1 MNANRRR
8 KRRLRNIISVTYCM
22 LQLLLV
28 IGGIKVC
35 EGLLGKLQQDVV
47 EAQTQEQMISTE
59 EKQLVEDNDNDE
71 LVVCLDAGHGGKDEG
86 SSFWSRLEK
95 DDNLN
100 LAKAVCSYLEEQ
112 GVKVVMT
119 RTEDVFL
126 SLEERC
132 EIANNA
138 GVNYFVSLHRN
149 KGDGYGAETWVYSA
163 ANDETMMLAEEI
175 MEGLVEVGVQK
186 DRGVKKGT
194 QNSSNSNYYVN
205 NHTNMPA
212 CIVELGF
219 MNSSTDNA
227 LYDENLVDYAKAI
240 GDAIMVTYETYHEAE
255 SSQNKEDSEEVQA
268 ETEGDTQIGEMQDG
282 GQGQTF
288 VANTAIE
295 NVESLSSETL
305 NWGMGKNRDEKNR
318 PTDAVSA
325 QEKYGSYQAYFIKED
340 SQKIYLTFDEG
351 YEYGQTASILD
362 TLKEKNV
369 KAVFFVTE
377 PYAKAQPELVQ
388 RMIDE
393 GHTIGNHSVTHPAEG
408 LPSQTL
414 EQQENEIIDNDAYVR
429 ENFNY
434 QMNLFR
440 FPAGKYSEQSLAI
453 VNNCNYKSVFWSFAY
468 VDYDVNNQPDKAES
482 LEKMVTKLHPGA
494 IYLLHAESET
504 NAAVLGD
511 FIDQAREAGYE
522 IALFE

>member
-1 MNANRRR
+1 MNAEKRR
-8 KRRLRNIISVTYCM
+8 KRRLRNIVSATYCTI
-22 LQLLLV
+22 QLLLV
-28 IGGIKVC
+28 LCGIKLF
-35 EGLLGKLQQDVV
+35 EGFLTKLQQVAV
-47 EAQTQEQMISTE
+47 EVQTEAEMISTE
-59 EKQLVEDNDNDE
+59 EKQLVEEKNNDE

-100 LAKAVCSYLEEQ
+100 LAKAICAYLEEQ
-112 GVKVVMT
+112 EVTVVMT

-132 EIANNA
+132 EVANNA
-138 GVNYFVSLHRN
+138 GADYFVSLHRN
-149 KGDGYGAETWVYSA
+149 KGDGYGVETWVYSA
-163 ANDETMMLAEEI
+163 ANEETMTLAEGI
-175 MEGLVEVGVQK
+175 MQGLVEVGVQK

-194 QNSSNSNYYVN
+194 QKSGNSNYYVN

-219 MNSSTDNA
+219 MNSSTDNS
-227 LYDENLVDYAKAI
+227 LYDEHLTDYAKAI
-240 GDAIMVTYETYHEAE
+240 GDAILTSYEQYHNEETA
-255 SSQNKEDSEEVQA
+255 QEDMPQE
-268 ETEGDTQIGEMQDG
+268 ETEQDDIVPDD
-282 GQGQTF
+282 GQDQGSM
-288 VANTAIE
+288 VVNAPID
-295 NVESLSSETL
+295 NVESLSGECL
-305 NWGMGKNRDEKNR
+305 NWGMGKSRDEKNR
-318 PTDAVSA
+318 PSDAVNA
-325 QEKYGSYQAYFIKED
+325 QEKYGNYQAYFIKED

-369 KAVFFVTE
+369 KAVFFITE

-393 GHTIGNHSVTHPAEG
+393 GHTIGNHSVNHPADG
-408 LPSQTL
+408 LPSESL
-414 EQQENEIIDNDAYVR
+414 EEQKNEIMENDAYVR

-434 QMNLFR
+434 QMSLFR

-468 VDYDVNNQPDKAES
+468 LDYDVNNQPDRAES
-482 LEKMVTKLHPGA
+482 LQKMVDKLHPGA

-511 FIDQAREAGYE
+511 FIEKAQSAGYE
-522 IALFE
+522 IALLE

>member
-1 MNANRRR
+1 MNAEKRR
-8 KRRLRNIISVTYCM
+8 KRRLRNIVSVTYCTI
-22 LQLLLV
+22 QLLLV
-28 IGGIKVC
+28 LGGIKLF
-35 EGLLGKLQQDVV
+35 EGILTKLQQVAVEV
-47 EAQTQEQMISTE
+47 EAKTEMISTE
-59 EKQLVEDNDNDE
+59 EKQLVEEENSDE

-100 LAKAVCSYLEEQ
+100 LAKAVCAYLEEQ
-112 GVKVVMT
+112 EVTVVMT

-132 EIANNA
+132 EVANNA
-138 GVNYFVSLHRN
+138 GADYFVSLHRN
-149 KGDGYGAETWVYSA
+149 KGDGYGVETWVYSA
-163 ANDETMMLAEEI
+163 ANEETMTLAEGI
-175 MEGLVEVGVQK
+175 MDGLVEIGVQK

-194 QNSSNSNYYVN
+194 QKSANSNYYVN

-219 MNSSTDNA
+219 MNSSTDNS
-227 LYDENLVDYAKAI
+227 LYDEHLNDYAKVI
-240 GDAIMVTYETYHEAE
+240 GDAILSAYEQYHGEQNNVVQGELSQEESIAQDTEAE
-255 SSQNKEDSEEVQA
+255 DDPTKGNV
-268 ETEGDTQIGEMQDG
+268 
-282 GQGQTF
+282 
-288 VANTAIE
+288 VVNTPIE
-295 NVESLSSETL
+295 NVESLSSECL
-305 NWGMGKNRDEKNR
+305 NWGMGKSRDEKNR
-318 PTDAVSA
+318 PSDAVSA
-325 QEKYGSYQAYFIKED
+325 QEKYGAYQAYFIKED
-340 SQKIYLTFDEG
+340 SPKIYLTFDEG

-369 KAVFFVTE
+369 KAVFFITE

-393 GHTIGNHSVTHPAEG
+393 GHTLGNHSVTHPADG
-408 LPSQTL
+408 LPSESL
-414 EQQENEIIDNDAYVR
+414 EEQKNEIMENDTYVK

-468 VDYDVNNQPDKAES
+468 LDYDVNNQPDKAES
-482 LEKMVTKLHPGA
+482 LQKMVDKLHPGA

-511 FIDQAREAGYE
+511 FIDKAQGAGYE